1 MRKEKTK
8 SMAKENRNKK
18 HEEPEEISENRES
31 VETPLESEIE
41 SEAEDPTVDLVAE
54 LARAKEKEETL
65 MNALARERADFTNY
79 RRLVETE
86 KKNAS
91 DEYKISVL
99 KKILPIL
106 DDMELAVRN
115 RIRGDVE
122 LDEWAQG
129 IELIA
134 RKYRSIVEGEGVK
147 SSAAVGEPFDPRFH
161 QAIAQEEN
169 PDAESGPIL
178 EGMSNGYILGE
189 RTLKTALVR
198 VAA

>member
-1 MRKEKTK
+1 MTE
-8 SMAKENRNKK
+8 KENKKK
-18 HEEPEEISENRES
+18 HDDPEEIPEIQDGAELTPES
-31 VETPLESEIE
+31 AP
-41 SEAEDPTVDLVAE
+41 EDLTIDLVAE
-54 LARAKEKEETL
+54 LAKAKEKKETL
-65 MNALARERADFTNY
+65 VNALARERADFTNY

-86 KKNAS
+86 RKNAS
-91 DEYKISVL
+91 DDYKICVL

-106 DDMELAVRN
+106 DDMELAIRN
-115 RIRGDVE
+115 RVQGDEE

-134 RKYRSIVEGEGVK
+134 RKYRSIIEGEGVK

-169 PDAESGPIL
+169 PDVESGTIL
-178 EGMSNGYILGE
+178 EVLSNGYILGD

>member
-1 MRKEKTK
+1 MTKKEK
-8 SMAKENRNKK
+8 EKK
-18 HEEPEEISENRES
+18 HDESEEIPEIRDDIETASES
-31 VETPLESEIE
+31 A
-41 SEAEDPTVDLVAE
+41 AEDAAVDLAAE
-54 LARAKEKEETL
+54 LAKAKDKEETL

-91 DEYKISVL
+91 DEYKIDVL

-115 RIRGDVE
+115 RIQGDVE
-122 LDEWAQG
+122 LDEWARG

-134 RKYRSIVEGEGVK
+134 RKYRSIIEGEGVK

-161 QAIAQEEN
+161 QAIAQEES
-169 PDAESGPIL
+169 PDAESGTIL
-178 EGMSNGYILGE
+178 EVLSNGYILGE
-189 RTLKTALVR
+189 RTIKTALVR